1 MTKEKFTQE
10 LLNTAE
16 ILENLRVELLNLET
30 FDDKLIKLVKLI
42 NINNYR
48 IKIQTIENNGICF
61 AIKAKYGLT
70 KYPKQIFTLWEKG
83 IKKDT
88 IIVYKDNTI
97 MWGDLYYN
105 QNYSIDEIIEEIS
118 FFQNDTIR
126 IF

>member
-1 MTKEKFTQE
+1 MKKENFIQE
-10 LLNTAE
+10 CLNTAE
-16 ILENLRVELLNLET
+16 ILENLKNELLSVNN
-30 FDDKLIKLVKLI
+30 FDYQLTKLIQQI
-42 NINNYR
+42 NQHNYR
-48 IKIQTIENNGICF
+48 IEIQTIENNGICF

>member
-1 MTKEKFTQE
+1 MTKENFIQE
-10 LLNTAE
+10 CLNTAE
-16 ILENLRVELLNLET
+16 ILESLRVQLLNLET

-42 NINNYR
+42 NVNNYR
-48 IKIQTIENNGICF
+48 IEIQTIENNGICF

>member
-48 IKIQTIENNGICF
+48 IEIQTIENNGICF

-70 KYPKQIFTLWEKG
+70 KYLKQIFTLWEKG